1 MYNCGQPAFL
11 KNMKAN
17 IPGDFTP
24 ESEVDVAFDFNA
36 HSGVADY
43 INAKS
48 WAFDRFGRCV
58 RWRLIEREARAVFSF
73 ARYPDALMF
82 AMSIDGAVIRAPS
95 AA

>member
-1 MYNCGQPAFL
+1 MYNCVQPAFL
-11 KNMKAN
+11 KSLKAI

-24 ESEVDVAFDFNA
+24 ESEVDVAFDFDA
-36 HSGVADY
+36 GSGAADY
-43 INAKS
+43 VNAKS
-48 WAFDRFGRCV
+48 WAYDRFGRNV